1 MKIVLLA
8 DNFPSPGRPKFVF
21 VQQLVFALA
30 DLGHEVSVIAS
41 QSISHALIH
50 KEKLLPRKNISYTNK
65 GNSFTEYRPYSISF
79 GNGNKNLYKFAHAFN
94 HKELYK
100 VLNKLSPDVLYGH
113 FWHSAYKMI
122 DYAELKKI
130 PLFVACGE
138 GDNAIE
144 SLVDSLKESDKQRLL
159 TLVNG
164 VISVSTENKNKCI
177 TLGLAKQENIIVLPN
192 CVDSSLYYPNKN
204 TEIKDKLGL
213 KNNDFLIVF
222 VGAFIERKGPDRLL
236 EAVKKLKDRNIK
248 ITFIGSHIGGKLI
261 ELSDESIVYKGN
273 VEHDLLPSYL
283 NAADLFVLP
292 TLKEGCSN
300 AIVEALACGLPVVSS
315 NRSFNDDILNE
326 NNSIRV
332 NPNDVDAIAA
342 AIYKFKN
349 DKVFYEEKKNYV
361 IKHCG
366 DYSIIERAKNI
377 IKFIESKC

>member
-1 MKIVLLA
+1 MKIVILS
-8 DNFPSPGRPKFVF
+8 DNFPSHGRPKFVF
-21 VQQLVFALA
+21 VQQLVHALV
-30 DLGHEVSVIAS
+30 DLGHEVNVIAS
-41 QSISHALIH
+41 QSISHAFIH
-50 KEKLLPRKNISYTNK
+50 KEKLLPKKYISYTNK
-65 GNSFTEYRPYSISF
+65 GNSFIVYRPYSISF

-122 DYAELKKI
+122 DYSELKKI

-138 GDNAIE
+138 GDNALE
-144 SLVDSLKESDKQRLL
+144 SLVDSLTESGKKRLT

-177 TLGLAKQENIIVLPN
+177 NLGLAKKEDIIVLPN
-192 CVDSSLYYPNKN
+192 CVDSSLYHPKETSN
-204 TEIKDKLGL
+204 IKDKIVLN
-213 KNNDFLIVF
+213 NNDFIIIF
-222 VGAFIERKGPDRLL
+222 VGAFIERKGPDRLID
-236 EAVKKLKDRNIK
+236 AVKKLNDKDIK
-248 ITFIGSHIGGKLI
+248 VILIGSHIGGKLI
-261 ELSDESIVYKGN
+261 ELSDDSIIYKGC

-300 AIVEALACGLPVVSS
+300 AIVEALACGIPVISS
-315 NRSFNDDILNE
+315 DGAFNDDILNE

-332 NPNDVDAIAA
+332 DPNDVDAIAA

-349 DKVFYEEKKNYV
+349 DKDFYNEKKNYV
-361 IKHCG
+361 MEHCR

-377 IKFIESKC
+377 LKFIESKC

>member
-1 MKIVLLA
+1 M
-8 DNFPSPGRPKFVF
+8 
-21 VQQLVFALA
+21 
-30 DLGHEVSVIAS
+30 
-41 QSISHALIH
+41 
-50 KEKLLPRKNISYTNK
+50 
-65 GNSFTEYRPYSISF
+65 
-79 GNGNKNLYKFAHAFN
+79 
-94 HKELYK
+94 
-100 VLNKLSPDVLYGH
+100 
-113 FWHSAYKMI
+113 
-122 DYAELKKI
+122 
-130 PLFVACGE
+130 
-138 GDNAIE
+138 
-144 SLVDSLKESDKQRLL
+144 KESDKQRLL

-261 ELSDESIVYKGN
+261 ELSDESIVYKGS

-315 NRSFNDDILNE
+315 NRSFNDDAL
-326 NNSIRV
+326 
-332 NPNDVDAIAA
+332 AA
-342 AIYKFKN
+342 MAVWIYI
-349 DKVFYEEKKNYV
+349 YQ
-361 IKHCG
+361 
-366 DYSIIERAKNI
+366 
-377 IKFIESKC
+377 